1 MFYTQICLSRF
12 HKFGCLVRVPTII
25 FKAISMHCSL
35 PRICCC
41 CFFSPLFA
49 SFFWLLHR
57 AEPITHQLKPL
68 AFFFQRSCLHCVQG
82 ACIPR
87 MKENRER
94 TRKKKQRM
102 NYQNIP
108 WNIHT
113 EFGIRRF
120 GECTKKTS
128 IEAKLCGKHESI
140 IAEQLFVLPKKLFQ
154 TQGKTIVCNIVKL
167 MVLLLL

>member
-68 AFFFQRSCLHCVQG
+68 AFFSNGLVYIVCKARAFHEWRKTGS
-82 ACIPR
+82 
-87 MKENRER
+87 ERE
-94 TRKKKQRM
+94 KKQRM